1 MTEKELIDLIDNI
14 LSFKCESTNIE
25 LKTAKNGCPE
35 SLYDTL
41 SSFSNTEGGIII
53 FGVDERNG
61 FKITGIDDAQILQ
74 KKITEQSLLMEPVV
88 RPLYTVAKYEG
99 KIVCSVEIPEI
110 DEFLKPCYYKGKG
123 RNKGSYTRVGEADL
137 PMTEYELHCFD
148 AFKYKIEDELRTKER
163 IDISFL
169 NDNLINSYISK
180 LIDKKP
186 NLMNFEKN
194 KILLLEGIVDK
205 NGLPTLCGIMNFGST
220 PQIYSPNLDIIA
232 VRCATNM
239 YAEENSDGIRF
250 IDNKRIDGTISS
262 MLQQAISFIQNNTR
276 NSTFIN
282 PLTGNREDKSE
293 YPIKALREIILNALI
308 HRDYSIYSENDP
320 IRIEIYDDRVEI
332 SNPGGLY
339 GKLSINELGK
349 TRSDIRNPYIAS
361 ILETLEITENRY
373 SGIPIIYNEMKRN
386 ELLPP
391 KFEDYRGRFKVTLF
405 NAKNTNKIND
415 DLNNKIVE
423 ICSKPRTKEFLAKEF
438 GFDEKRP
445 SYFITTYVEPLI
457 KCGVLKYTIPNK
469 PKSKNQKIVAI
480 NKGI

>member
-61 FKITGIDDAQILQ
+61 FKVTGIDDAQILQ

-169 NDNLINSYISK
+169 NDYNRSNLNR
-180 LIDKKP
+180 
-186 NLMNFEKN
+186 
-194 KILLLEGIVDK
+194 KI
-205 NGLPTLCGIMNFGST
+205 P
-220 PQIYSPNLDIIA
+220 
-232 VRCATNM
+232 
-239 YAEENSDGIRF
+239 
-250 IDNKRIDGTISS
+250 
-262 MLQQAISFIQNNTR
+262 
-276 NSTFIN
+276 
-282 PLTGNREDKSE
+282 
-293 YPIKALREIILNALI
+293 
-308 HRDYSIYSENDP
+308 
-320 IRIEIYDDRVEI
+320 
-332 SNPGGLY
+332 
-339 GKLSINELGK
+339 
-349 TRSDIRNPYIAS
+349 
-361 ILETLEITENRY
+361 
-373 SGIPIIYNEMKRN
+373 
-386 ELLPP
+386 
-391 KFEDYRGRFKVTLF
+391 
-405 NAKNTNKIND
+405 
-415 DLNNKIVE
+415 
-423 ICSKPRTKEFLAKEF
+423 
-438 GFDEKRP
+438 
-445 SYFITTYVEPLI
+445 
-457 KCGVLKYTIPNK
+457 
-469 PKSKNQKIVAI
+469 
-480 NKGI
+480 